1 MKDLRKNMV
10 WVRFSDKELE
20 ALKQRMSETSMANM
34 SAYVRKMCLNGYLIQ
49 LDLSDLKEVRRL
61 LSISSNNIN
70 QYAKRANEKGSI
82 YLEDIKEIQKNQ
94 AELWVMLKNI
104 MDSLSFVK

>member
-94 AELWVMLKNI
+94 A
-104 MDSLSFVK
+104 

>member
-82 YLEDIKEIQKNQ
+82 YLEDIKAIQKNQ